1 MLAIQFM
8 NLGLINI
15 MIKVKCY
22 YFDANLDCAYCS
34 FIDKESNILEKDRQI
49 FSYLSASMTSD
60 IYLPERI
67 EEHWKIIDRVSKD
80 KTVTE
85 FGGGQQ
91 FELEFHENMVRFY
104 HNEFDEED
112 GFPVLSCPLSVFKT
126 VLTAWD
132 AFLRLPKNIHSIVE
146 TEIPEWEYK

>member
-1 MLAIQFM
+1 MSH
-8 NLGLINI
+8 NLVNI

-22 YFDANLDCAYCS
+22 YFDLNLDYRYCS
-34 FIDKESNILEKDRQI
+34 FVDEKNIELVSFGNI
-49 FSYLSASMTSD
+49 FSYLSISMTSD

-67 EEHWKIIDRVSKD
+67 EEHWKIIDKVSKD
-80 KTVTE
+80 TSITE

-112 GFPVLSCPLSVFKT
+112 GFPVISCPLSVFKT

-146 TEIPEWEYK
+146 TEIPEWEHE

>member
-1 MLAIQFM
+1 MLAIQCM

-34 FIDKESNILEKDRQI
+34 FIDKESNILEKNRQI

-67 EEHWKIIDRVSKD
+67 EEHWKIIDRVS
-80 KTVTE
+80 
-85 FGGGQQ
+85 
-91 FELEFHENMVRFY
+91 
-104 HNEFDEED
+104 
-112 GFPVLSCPLSVFKT
+112 
-126 VLTAWD
+126 
-132 AFLRLPKNIHSIVE
+132 
-146 TEIPEWEYK
+146 

>member
-1 MLAIQFM
+1 
-8 NLGLINI
+8 

-22 YFDANLDCAYCS
+22 YFDASIDYVYCS
-34 FIDKESNILEKDRQI
+34 FLDKENNVLEKDRQI

-67 EEHWKIIDRVSKD
+67 AEHWKIIDKVSKD
-80 KTVTE
+80 TSITE

-104 HNEFDEED
+104 HNEFDEEE
-112 GFPVLSCPLSVFKT
+112 GFHVLSCPLSVFKT
-126 VLTAWD
+126 V
-132 AFLRLPKNIHSIVE
+132 
-146 TEIPEWEYK
+146 